1 MANKTGP
8 EFYLRVIITVLVLI
22 LLLSL
27 SLSLFIIITIK
38 IRHHYEEEGTSK
50 IINII
55 KWFHDFEQDCVNYI
69 RLCSKWRY
77 CILCVLL
84 NVWIWI
90 CSLSGPDPRSGKLLT
105 DKNVSLQERVFSVL
119 YCTFFS
125 WVPLLSLTV
134 ASENLV
140 LRVST
145 ELQASMLGEVDSR
158 PEWWLE
164 RRWADKHP
172 HCILFLRRR
181 DYSVPLGSSGVA

>member
-1 MANKTGP
+1 MISRFRAR
-8 EFYLRVIITVLVLI
+8 LC
-22 LLLSL
+22 
-27 SLSLFIIITIK
+27 
-38 IRHHYEEEGTSK
+38 
-50 IINII
+50 NII
-55 KWFHDFEQDCVNYI
+55 FDCAVNEGIAFYACF
-69 RLCSKWRY
+69 LMSESE
-77 CILCVLL
+77 
-84 NVWIWI
+84 
-90 CSLSGPDPRSGKLLT
+90 SLSGPDPRSGKLLT

-125 WVPLLSLTV
+125 WVPLLSLTA
-134 ASENLV
+134 ASESLV

-181 DYSVPLGSSGVA
+181 DYSVPLGSSGGCLMYSGLGMVTWSLMNLKKIECQLPSHNTILYI